1 MIKGPR
7 LRKAPSR
14 SYVRMRPQQITERG
28 PSIGRCN
35 GHTVYE
41 WIKIAGRP
49 SVKFEFAGLAPSPL
63 PATLFDPGKTI
74 LALVFD
80 PGLAYEPAG

>member
-1 MIKGPR
+1 MTKSPR
-7 LRKAPSR
+7 ARKAPSR
-14 SYVRMRPQQITERG
+14 SYVRMRPQQIAERG

-49 SVKFEFAGLAPSPL
+49 SGSSTFSSTKAMLETRRTRPWGRR
-63 PATLFDPGKTI
+63 
-74 LALVFD
+74 
-80 PGLAYEPAG
+80 